1 MTEIRLS
8 AGPLEYEDMGSGEV
22 IVLLHG
28 LHMNGSLWREVAAIL
43 AMGHRCV
50 VPTLP
55 FGGHRAPMRPDAD
68 LTPRGVARL
77 LGELLER
84 MNLHDVTLVGNDTGG
99 VIAQLLVTEN
109 PRRIGRLVLA
119 SCEAFDNFPPGL
131 PGKVSALAARMPGGL
146 YWAGQSMRW
155 RPLTRLPLTWGW
167 MSKRPIPR
175 DLLDSWFGPLREQR
189 AVRQDVVKF
198 VRAIAKAD
206 LIEAAEKLADF
217 DRPALVAWAVED
229 KVMPPAHADLL
240 ASRLPNSR
248 RTDIEDSFTLIPLD
262 QPNLL
267 ADLIAAFIQDTA
279 GKG

>member
-1 MTEIRLS
+1 MNEIRLS
-8 AGPLEYEDMGSGEV
+8 AGPIEYEDNGAGEV

-28 LHMNGSLWREVAAIL
+28 LHMSGSLWREVAPLL
-43 AMGHRCV
+43 AVGHRCV

-55 FGGHRAPMRPDAD
+55 FGGHRTPMSADAD
-68 LTPRGVARL
+68 LTPRAVAWLVGEFLQRL
-77 LGELLER
+77 D
-84 MNLHDVTLVGNDTGG
+84 LHDVTLVGNDTGG
-99 VIAQLLVTEN
+99 VIAQLLVTED
-109 PRRIGRLVLA
+109 PRRVGRIVLA

-131 PGKVSALAARMPGGL
+131 PGKVSAVAARMPGGL
-146 YWAGQSMRW
+146 YWAGQAMRW

-189 AVRQDVVKF
+189 AVRRDVVKF
-198 VRAIAKAD
+198 VRAVDEAD

-229 KVMPPAHADLL
+229 KVMPPAHADQL
-240 ASRLPNSR
+240 AARLPSSR
-248 RTDIEDSFTLIPLD
+248 RVDIEDSFTLIPLD

-267 ADLIAAFIQDTA
+267 ADLIAAFIRDTA
-279 GKG
+279 VRG

>member
-1 MTEIRLS
+1 MNEIRLS
-8 AGPLEYEDMGSGEV
+8 AGPIAYEDIGAGEV

-28 LHMNGSLWREVAAIL
+28 LHMNGSLWREVVPVL
-43 AMGHRCV
+43 AVGHRCV

-55 FGGHRAPMRPDAD
+55 FGGHRTPMHAEAD

-77 LGELLER
+77 VGEFLQHLD
-84 MNLHDVTLVGNDTGG
+84 LHDVTLVGNDTGG
-99 VIAQLLVTEN
+99 VIAQLLVTED

-131 PGKVSALAARMPGGL
+131 PGKVSAVAARMPGGL

-167 MSKRPIPR
+167 MSKRAIPR

-189 AVRQDVVKF
+189 AVRRDVVKF
-198 VRAIAKAD
+198 VRAVDNAE

-229 KVMPPAHADLL
+229 KVMPPAHADQL
-240 ASRLPNSR
+240 ATRLPSGR
-248 RTDIEDSFTLIPLD
+248 RVDIEDSFTLIPLD
-262 QPNLL
+262 QPNRL
-267 ADLIAAFIQDTA
+267 ADLIAAFIRDTA
-279 GKG
+279 GRG

>member
-1 MTEIRLS
+1 MNEIRLS
-8 AGPLEYEDMGSGEV
+8 AGPIEYEDNGAGEV

-28 LHMNGSLWREVAAIL
+28 LHMSGSLWREVAPLL
-43 AMGHRCV
+43 AVGHRCV

-55 FGGHRAPMRPDAD
+55 FGGHRTPMSADAD
-68 LTPRGVARL
+68 LTPRAVAWLVGEFLQRL
-77 LGELLER
+77 D
-84 MNLHDVTLVGNDTGG
+84 LHDVTLVGNDTGG
-99 VIAQLLVTEN
+99 VIAQLLVTED
-109 PRRIGRLVLA
+109 PRRVGRIVLA

-131 PGKVSALAARMPGGL
+131 PGKVSAVAARMPGGL
-146 YWAGQSMRW
+146 YWAGQAMRW

-189 AVRQDVVKF
+189 AVRRDVVKF
-198 VRAIAKAD
+198 VRAVDKAE

-229 KVMPPAHADLL
+229 KVMPPAHADQL
-240 ASRLPNSR
+240 AARLPSSR
-248 RTDIEDSFTLIPLD
+248 RVDIEDSFTLIPLD

-267 ADLIAAFIQDTA
+267 ADLIAAFIRDTA
-279 GKG
+279 VRG